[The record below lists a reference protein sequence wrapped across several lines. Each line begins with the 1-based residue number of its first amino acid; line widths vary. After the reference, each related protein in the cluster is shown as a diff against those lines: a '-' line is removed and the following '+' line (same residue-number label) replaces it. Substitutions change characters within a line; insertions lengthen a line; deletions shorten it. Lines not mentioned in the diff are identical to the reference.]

1 MRCLLCESLSF
12 THICKSCQ
20 ITYLTP
26 SIYKRKLDNN
36 IEVISFY
43 KYEEIKDLLHTKHT
57 DIGYYFYKI
66 LAQNSFKIFAQN
78 FNYIKKIISIAIDD
92 NPKDKYSHTAIL
104 NHSLK
109 SKSIK
114 PIYSKLRATSSVT
127 YSGQTKE
134 FRLNNPR
141 NFELLEFSEKS
152 IILVDDIITTGSTL
166 NQAIT
171 LLHNKN
177 KEVLFCIVLTDVNI
191 K

>member
-1 MRCLLCESLSF
+1 MRFLLCESLSF